1 MRAGVLHGIRD
12 LRLEDVPV
20 PSRGPDEVLIRIVQ
34 NGICGSDV
42 HFYEDGRLGPF
53 EVTRP
58 YIPGHEAC
66 GIVVEASEYGGGP
79 PVGQRV
85 AIEPGIPCRR
95 CEWCKKGRYNLCP
108 EVVFL
113 SAPPVN
119 GTFAEYV
126 ALPADFAHAV
136 PDTVSD
142 EEAAFVEPISVA
154 LQAANRAGLSAGM
167 SVAVLGAGPIGLV
180 TSMIARV
187 FGAVTIYQLDR
198 VPARLATAE
207 EVCGATG
214 LNVDDGDPTRRL
226 LERTGGLGVD
236 VVFDASGNSRASAM
250 GPLIAKRGGVVVL
263 IGWPEID
270 PVPFPIEQVLEKELD
285 VRGVNRYCNTYPQA
299 MELLG
304 KAQLDVGRLISH
316 RFELSQIA
324 EAIAFA
330 SANRQTAIKV
340 MVSASAR

>member
-1 MRAGVLHGIRD
+1 MWAGVLHGVRD
-12 LRLEDVPV
+12 LRFEQVPI
-20 PSRGPDEVLIRIVQ
+20 PERKPDEVLVRVMQ

-42 HFYEDGRLGPF
+42 HFYEDGKLGPF
-53 EVTRP
+53 AVTSP

-66 GIVVEASEYGGGP
+66 GTVVEASENGTGP
-79 PVGQRV
+79 SLGQRV

-126 ALPADFAHAV
+126 ALPGDFAHPV
-136 PDTVSD
+136 PDGVSD

-180 TSMIARV
+180 TAMTARV
-187 FGAVTIYQLDR
+187 FGAATIIQLDR
-198 VPARLATAE
+198 VHARLKTAE
-207 EVCGATG
+207 EVCGAVG
-214 LNVDDGDPTRRL
+214 VNVDDGNPASRL
-226 LERTGGLGVD
+226 LELTGGVGVD

-250 GPLIAKRGGVVVL
+250 GPVLAKRGGVVVL

-304 KAQLDVGRLISH
+304 KARLDVGRLISH

-324 EAIAFA
+324 EAFAFA
-330 SANRQTAIKV
+330 SANRQNTIKV
-340 MVSASAR
+340 MVSASTR